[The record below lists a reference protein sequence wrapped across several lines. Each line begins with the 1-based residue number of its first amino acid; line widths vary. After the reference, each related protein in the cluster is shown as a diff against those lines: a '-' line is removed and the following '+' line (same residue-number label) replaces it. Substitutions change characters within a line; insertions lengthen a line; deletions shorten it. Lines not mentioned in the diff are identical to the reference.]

1 MTGDLQE
8 LDDVVI
14 DAACFRETFIKHGD
28 NRRDVA
34 PAIDQLEDRRGGLIE
49 LGHTLRIED
58 HMALLGG
65 FPLQSVAATK
75 GNDGRF
81 LHDYTSRVVCQAA
94 LSVTV

>member
-1 MTGDLQE
+1 MTSSSTPPASGKRSLSMA
-8 LDDVVI
+8 I
-14 DAACFRETFIKHGD
+14 I
-28 NRRDVA
+28 A

-49 LGHTLRIED
+49 FGHTLRIED

>member
-1 MTGDLQE
+1 MTSSSTPPASGKRSLSMA
-8 LDDVVI
+8 I
-14 DAACFRETFIKHGD
+14 IAATS
-28 NRRDVA
+28 RRHR
-34 PAIDQLEDRRGGLIE
+34 PAEDRRGGLIE
-49 LGHTLRIED
+49 FGHTLRIED

>member
-1 MTGDLQE
+1 MTSSSTPPASGKRSLSMA
-8 LDDVVI
+8 I
-14 DAACFRETFIKHGD
+14 IAATS
-28 NRRDVA
+28 RR
-34 PAIDQLEDRRGGLIE
+34 PSTSSEDRRGGLIE
-49 LGHTLRIED
+49 FGHTLRIED

>member
-1 MTGDLQE
+1 
-8 LDDVVI
+8 
-14 DAACFRETFIKHGD
+14 
-28 NRRDVA
+28 
-34 PAIDQLEDRRGGLIE
+34 
-49 LGHTLRIED
+49 
-58 HMALLGG
+58 MALTGG

>member
-1 MTGDLQE
+1 MTSSSS
-8 LDDVVI
+8 
-14 DAACFRETFIKHGD
+14 AAGFRETFIKHGD

-49 LGHTLRIED
+49 FGHTLRIED
-58 HMALLGG
+58 RMALLGS
-65 FPLQSVAATK
+65 FHCRSVAATK

-81 LHDYTSRVVCQAA
+81 LHDYASRVVSQAA

>member
-1 MTGDLQE
+1 MTSSSTPPASGKRSLSMA
-8 LDDVVI
+8 I
-14 DAACFRETFIKHGD
+14 IAATS
-28 NRRDVA
+28 RR
-34 PAIDQLEDRRGGLIE
+34 PSTSSRILIE
-49 LGHTLRIED
+49 FGHTLRIED